1 MNAYPSLARGSVT
14 SMIRLDHTHV
24 VALFHRYRPQLSPMR
39 KRAIVRTV
47 CDALEMHATLEEE
60 IFYPALRQVIVAST
74 DDAVLDKS
82 APEHNEMRGLIADL
96 NSMSSVD
103 ERYDDAFMALMRTV
117 LKHVADEETVLLP
130 AAERLI
136 PECLTALGLDMTR
149 RRGELLRGQ
158 TLRIALNS
166 SIAFPGVSL
175 TIGVGIGL
183 VLLALCSGA
192 EMRRSGSRSS

>member
-1 MNAYPSLARGSVT
+1 
-14 SMIRLDHTHV
+14 MIRLDHTHV
-24 VALFHRYRPQLSPMR
+24 VALFHRYRPQLSAMR

-47 CDALEMHATLEEE
+47 CDVLEMHATLEEE

-74 DDAVLDKS
+74 EDAVLDKS

-136 PECLTALGLDMTR
+136 PERLTALGLDMTR

-183 VLLALCSGA
+183 VLLALCPGA
-192 EMRRSGSRSS
+192 EMRRIGSRSS